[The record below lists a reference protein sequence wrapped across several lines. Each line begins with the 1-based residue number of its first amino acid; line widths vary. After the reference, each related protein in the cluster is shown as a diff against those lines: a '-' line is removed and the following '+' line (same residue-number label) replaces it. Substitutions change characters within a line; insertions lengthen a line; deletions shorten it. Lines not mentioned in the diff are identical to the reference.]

1 MPIQNRKLK
10 RKTLRIFQLLWV
22 LLLFAV
28 QGCKIYSFSGANI
41 PPDIKTVQ
49 IELFQNRANNGPA
62 LMSQTFTDRLKNKF
76 ITEGNLKQ
84 VVADGD
90 IQFKGY
96 ISAFTYT
103 NQAPTGGVSSS
114 LNRLTISVTVDFVN
128 SKDEK
133 DKWQQVFTRF
143 AEAPSTEDIFT
154 IENRLIDEIN
164 KQLVD
169 DIFNKALVKW

>member
-1 MPIQNRKLK
+1 MFMRASVL
-10 RKTLRIFQLLWV
+10 FV
-22 LLLFAV
+22 LLSFAFV

-41 PPDIKTVQ
+41 PADIKTVQ

-62 LMSQTFTDRLKNKF
+62 LLSQLFTDRLKNKF

-84 VVADGD
+84 VGADGD
-90 IQFKGY
+90 LQFKGY
-96 ISAFTYT
+96 ISSFTYT
-103 NQAPTGGVSSS
+103 NQAPTAGISSS

-128 SKDEK
+128 ANEEK

-143 AEAPSTEDIFT
+143 AEAPSSEDIFS